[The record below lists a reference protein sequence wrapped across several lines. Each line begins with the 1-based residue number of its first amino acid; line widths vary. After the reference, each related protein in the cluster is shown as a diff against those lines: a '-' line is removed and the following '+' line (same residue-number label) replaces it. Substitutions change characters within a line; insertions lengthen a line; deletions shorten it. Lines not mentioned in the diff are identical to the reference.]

1 VDVETSPRL
10 RIGTPR
16 PLFDHFLTELG
27 MLCNPTRCYAVSQD
41 GSRFFAT
48 QTQPLPPIPPVTH
61 VRLVQGWLE
70 EMKARVSGE
79 VDR

>member
-1 VDVETSPRL
+1 
-10 RIGTPR
+10 
-16 PLFDHFLTELG
+16 

-70 EMKARVSGE
+70 EMKARVCGE